1 MSMRI
6 REAETDDVPF
16 VADCVLQ
23 TARHSKSGASD
34 PYARGLR
41 DKPDSRVF
49 EFARDYVRQAGR
61 LALLAED
68 LGTPCGCLLGSIEG
82 SCMPEIGL
90 DQVGRISMCWVA
102 PPQRRRRLA
111 LQLTAAAEAWFRL
124 NGASV
129 VELAYMS
136 HNTSAAQALE
146 RLGYRPFR
154 VFAYK
159 LLRSDP

>member
-1 MSMRI
+1 MPMRI
-6 REAETDDVPF
+6 REAETEDVPF

-23 TARHSKSGASD
+23 TARHSKAGASD

-41 DKPDSRVF
+41 DTPDSRVF
-49 EFARDYVRQAGR
+49 EYSRSYLGQAGR
-61 LALLAED
+61 LALLAEE
-68 LGTPCGCLLGSIEG
+68 LGVPCGCLLGSIED

-90 DQVGRISMCWVA
+90 ERVGRIAVCWVA

-111 LQLTAAAEAWFRL
+111 LQLTAAAEAWFRVQ
-124 NGASV
+124 GVAV
-129 VELAYMS
+129 VELSYMS
-136 HNTSAAQALE
+136 HNAVAAQALG

-159 LLRSDP
+159 QLRSDL